1 MAFGQQGK
9 RVLDEGL
16 GLDVRRIC
24 HDVYADRRLLRE
36 EVNARLT
43 VTVIRNIGRPNVVP
57 IRDQRLRDM
66 PAAAARLPYFRRKLF
81 QLKQLLYR
89 SGGVA

>member
-1 MAFGQQGK
+1 M
-9 RVLDEGL
+9 LDEGL
-16 GLDVRRIC
+16 SLNVRRIC
-24 HDVYADRRLLRE
+24 HDVHADRRLLRE
-36 EVNARLT
+36 EVDTRQT

-57 IRDQRLRDM
+57 MRNQRLGDM

-89 SGGVA
+89 SGGGVA